1 MTEGRMLVADLI
13 TEGLTKNTFDITN
26 VTLLNIFRLSKQGRN
41 SENLSK
47 QINTLED
54 KLKTEQEEANNL
66 R

>member
-1 MTEGRMLVADLI
+1 MLVADLI

>member
-13 TEGLTKNTFDITN
+13 TEGLTKSAFDITN

>member
-1 MTEGRMLVADLI
+1 MLVADLI
-13 TEGLTKNTFDITN
+13 TEGLTKSAFDITN
-26 VTLLNIFRLSKQGRN
+26 VPLLNIFRLSKQGRN